1 MENKMQDLRVDSQL
15 ETIAKNAL
23 IAKSNHIKFNNEN
36 YVIIKENDYNE
47 MMKNYKDMDNEITQ
61 NLIEKEIAKEMPKD
75 FDDVFIVAKSMLN
88 EHPNEAEIRRT
99 VREIKTRYP
108 NLFIDVNE
116 YFKSVMEIDD

>member
-1 MENKMQDLRVDSQL
+1 MENKIQDLRADSQL
-15 ETIAKNAL
+15 EAIAKNA
-23 IAKSNHIKFNNEN
+23 IISKSNHIKFNNEN

-47 MMKNYKDMDNEITQ
+47 MMKNYRDMDNEITQ

-88 EHPNEAEIRRT
+88 EHPNVAEIRRT

>member
-1 MENKMQDLRVDSQL
+1 MEHKIQDLRMDSSL
-15 ETIAKNAL
+15 EEIAKNAL
-23 IAKSNHIKFNNEN
+23 VAKANHIKFNNEN

-47 MMKNYKDMDNEITQ
+47 MMKNYKNMDNEITQ

-88 EHPNEAEIRRT
+88 EHPNVAEIRRT

>member
-1 MENKMQDLRVDSQL
+1 MEKIQDLGTNKSL
-15 ETIAKNAL
+15 ETLAKNAL
-23 IAKSNHIKFNNEN
+23 ISKSNHIKFNNEN

-47 MMKNYKDMDNEITQ
+47 FMKNYANMDNEITQ

-88 EHPNEAEIRRT
+88 EHPNKAEIRRT

-116 YFKSVMEIDD
+116 YFKTVMESDD

>member
-1 MENKMQDLRVDSQL
+1 MEKIQDLGTNKSL
-15 ETIAKNAL
+15 ETLAKNAL
-23 IAKSNHIKFNNEN
+23 ISKSNHIKFNNEN

-47 MMKNYKDMDNEITQ
+47 IMKNYANMDNEITQ

-88 EHPNEAEIRRT
+88 EHPNKAEIRRT

-116 YFKSVMEIDD
+116 YFKTVMESDD